1 MVGHNDVFVILSLFE
16 VVGRDGSEI
25 SGEAREEVMAMGKE
39 AFVQVEKKNK
49 MVLIFMYNFL
59 FLVTK
64 IFLVGLSYLLSTY
77 FLKKII
83 IDIFAVGKIG
93 TCRH

>member
-1 MVGHNDVFVILSLFE
+1 M
-16 VVGRDGSEI
+16 VGRDGSEI

-59 FLVTK
+59 VTK

-93 TCRH
+93 TCRHWHLIRGGEELFMF

>member
-39 AFVQVEKKNK
+39 AFVQVEKREQNGF
-49 MVLIFMYNFL
+49 VFL
-59 FLVTK
+59 CTTF
-64 IFLVGLSYLLSTY
+64 Y
-77 FLKKII
+77 FSSQKSFGRPL
-83 IDIFAVGKIG
+83 
-93 TCRH
+93 